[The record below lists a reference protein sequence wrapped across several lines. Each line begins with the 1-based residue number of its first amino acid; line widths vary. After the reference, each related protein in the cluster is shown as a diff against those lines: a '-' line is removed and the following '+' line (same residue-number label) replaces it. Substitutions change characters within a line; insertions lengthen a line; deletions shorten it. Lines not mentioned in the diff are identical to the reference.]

1 MVSALRRVAKPL
13 AYGLAAAVAPALLHL
28 PRGPR
33 LLVLTY
39 HRVLPEGHPARAY
52 EEPAMVLSPARLALH
67 LQLLSQHMPFMHMED
82 WLDQRDGGAALPR
95 LACAVTF
102 DDGWADNHDHAFPV
116 LQQWQVPATIYLATA
131 RIGGTVGFWPTRLSR
146 LLCSAWERGEGD
158 LRVSLATQLPA
169 VVWPARVAA
178 PQRREVLHQLIDGLK
193 QHYIDAQIDDALQ
206 AAVGREGLAEV
217 PDLLDWQQV
226 QRMADSGLV
235 RFGSHTRNHRR
246 LRADLPAAVLQDE
259 VQGSAQDIRQ
269 HLGRAPAGFCYPNGD
284 LCAVARDC
292 VTAHYRY
299 AALNDLGI
307 NARATDPYSLLRV
320 SFHDASGADV
330 QRVLGRIAGACLGVG
345 A

>member
-1 MVSALRRVAKPL
+1 MNAVRRVVKPL
-13 AYGLAAAVAPALLHL
+13 AYGLAAAAAPALLHL

-39 HRVLPEGHPARAY
+39 HRVLPEDHPARAY
-52 EEPAMVLSPARLALH
+52 EEQAMVLSPARLALH
-67 LQLLSQHMPFMHMED
+67 LRLLSQHMPFLHVED

-102 DDGWADNHDHAFPV
+102 DDGWADNHDHAFAV
-116 LQQWQVPATIYLATA
+116 LQQLQVPATIYLPTA
-131 RIGGTVGFWPTRLSR
+131 RIGGTLGFWPTRLSR
-146 LLCSAWERGEGD
+146 LLCGAWARDESA
-158 LRVSLATQLPA
+158 LVASLAAQLPA
-169 VVWPARVAA
+169 VAWPAQVAA
-178 PQRREVLHQLIDGLK
+178 PQRREALHQLIDGLK

-226 QRMADSGLV
+226 RRMAHSGLV

-259 VQGSAQDIRQ
+259 VQGSARDIQQ

-284 LCAVARDC
+284 LCAAARDS
-292 VTAHYRY
+292 VKAHYRY

-307 NARATDPYSLLRV
+307 NARAVDPFSLLRV
-320 SFHDASGADV
+320 SFHDASGADA
-330 QRVLGRIAGACLGVG
+330 QRVMGRITRACLGVRD
-345 A
+345 

>member
-1 MVSALRRVAKPL
+1 MNAVRRVVKPL
-13 AYGLAAAVAPALLHL
+13 AYGLAATAAPALLHL

-39 HRVLPEGHPARAY
+39 HRVLPEDHPARAY
-52 EEPAMVLSPARLALH
+52 EEQAMVLSPARLALH
-67 LQLLSQHMPFMHMED
+67 LRLLSQHMPFMHVED

-102 DDGWADNHDHAFPV
+102 DDGWADNHDHAFAV
-116 LQQWQVPATIYLATA
+116 LQQLQVPATIYLATA
-131 RIGGTVGFWPTRLSR
+131 RIGGTLGFWPTRLSR
-146 LLCSAWERGEGD
+146 LLCGAWARDEGA
-158 LRVSLATQLPA
+158 LVASLAAQLPA
-169 VVWPARVAA
+169 VAWPAQVAA
-178 PQRREVLHQLIDGLK
+178 PQRREALHQLIDGLK

-206 AAVGREGLAEV
+206 AAVGREGVAEV

-226 QRMADSGLV
+226 RRMANSGLV

-259 VQGSAQDIRQ
+259 VQGSAQDIQQ

-284 LCAVARDC
+284 LCAAARDS
-292 VTAHYRY
+292 VKAHYRY

-307 NARATDPYSLLRV
+307 NARAVDPFSLLRV
-320 SFHDASGADV
+320 SFHDASGADA
-330 QRVLGRIAGACLGVG
+330 QRVMGRITRACLGVRD
-345 A
+345 